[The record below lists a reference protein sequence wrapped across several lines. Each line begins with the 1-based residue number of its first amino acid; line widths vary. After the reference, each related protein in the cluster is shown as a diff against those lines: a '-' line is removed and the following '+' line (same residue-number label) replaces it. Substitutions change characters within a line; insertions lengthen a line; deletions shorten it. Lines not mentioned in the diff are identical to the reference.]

1 MAKRTRWLAAGAAG
15 VVVAAVAG
23 TIWVRERGPAL
34 PVVNQAQAR
43 AMLPVINS
51 YVSQHARSI
60 MGGDEQLPHGKWFCE
75 SGIFD
80 ITPDRQRSRADV
92 EIRCVDF
99 ASHGHTL
106 LEGEGG
112 YPAMAEYVILAR
124 DHGHYRVLSLRIGP
138 YDYDAAT
145 VDHMYPLAAAAEIN
159 SAHPPTAP
167 DPVRVARRALGFPAD
182 TQPRLVG

>member
-1 MAKRTRWLAAGAAG
+1 MAKRARWLAAGAAG

-23 TIWVRERGPAL
+23 TIWGHERGPAL

-60 MGGDEQLPHGKWFCE
+60 MGAAQLPHGKWFCD

-80 ITPDRQRSRADV
+80 ITVDRQRSRADV
-92 EIRCVDF
+92 EIQCVDF
-99 ASHGHTL
+99 ATRGHTL

-145 VDHMYPLAAAAEIN
+145 VDRMYPPAAAAEIN

-167 DPVRVARRALGFPAD
+167 DPVRLARQAFGFPAD